1 MCLWAPWVY
10 MGDME
15 ADSMSELLALDAE
28 AFCAALSQNWDTQQ
42 AASVYAQ
49 RFLMVME
56 KKQSLSDVFVDD
68 DHELDSEESVVEQPL
83 VDLSHLTFLP
93 ATCKRFFLRL
103 LVRKRPSGRQV
114 SPEGRNSQHTRGNAD
129 Y

>member
-1 MCLWAPWVY
+1 MPSGSSWSWRRSSHLGVL
-10 MGDME
+10 GN
-15 ADSMSELLALDAE
+15 SSE
-28 AFCAALSQNWDTQQ
+28 FVGT
-42 AASVYAQ
+42 VIP
-49 RFLMVME
+49 
-56 KKQSLSDVFVDD
+56 KKQQKLGFRVQFRSLSDVFVDD